1 MPTPWRWRHWRSLIN
16 AKLIW
21 RRYPGTS
28 LADAMTDPPGLQT
41 QTTTPAFISPN
52 RNQSDAVI
60 GGVAALFIL
69 LVALN
74 LISRWMIR
82 ICRPNEML
90 VVTGSRSNQ
99 GQQGIKGYRV
109 VANGG
114 WTFVKPI
121 LETAR
126 RMDVTL
132 LPVMVE
138 VKNAYSKGG
147 TPLNIQA
154 IANVKVSSEPE
165 VRNNAI
171 ERFLGRD
178 REEIVQV
185 ARENLEGN
193 LRSVL
198 AQLTPEEVNE
208 DRLRFAERIAEDVG
222 DDLRRLGLQLDTFK
236 IQSVSD
242 DVDYLNSISRRRV
255 AQIVRDA
262 EIAEAEAIGEAERKE
277 AEMEEVAEVVR
288 TEAETVVLEK
298 DNAVR
303 TKVAQMEKQARSEEE
318 RTTAAELEAKAKA
331 QQKLQK
337 VRSELERLRL
347 QAEEVLPAQA
357 SQKARELRARGQA
370 AATAEDVKASALV
383 NDLLTQVWEDA
394 GSTAELVFLLQQ
406 IEMVLD
412 QATRLPSRLTLHRV
426 TSLDGNDATS
436 LASLVA
442 LNHVVVRQFFEQ
454 VKEIL
459 GIDLLATL
467 STNQQGDH

>member
-1 MPTPWRWRHWRSLIN
+1 
-16 AKLIW
+16 
-21 RRYPGTS
+21 
-28 LADAMTDPPGLQT
+28 MTHPPGLQT
-41 QTTTPAFISPN
+41 QATTPAFLPPN
-52 RNQSDAVI
+52 RNQSEAVI
-60 GGVAALFIL
+60 GGVTALFIL

-99 GQQGIKGYRV
+99 GQQGMKGYRV

-132 LPVMVE
+132 LPVLVE

-171 ERFLGRD
+171 ERFLGRNP
-178 REEIVQV
+178 EEIVQV

-198 AQLTPEEVNE
+198 AQLTPEQVNE

-262 EIAEAEAIGEAERKE
+262 EIAESEAIGEAERKE

-288 TEAETVVLEK
+288 TEADTVVLEK

-303 TKVAQMEKQARSEEE
+303 TKVAQMEKEARSEEE
-318 RTTAAELEAKAKA
+318 RTTAAELEARAKA
-331 QQKLQK
+331 QQQLQK

-412 QATRLPSRLTLHRV
+412 QATRLPSRLTLKRI

-467 STNQQGDH
+467 STTQQGDN

>member
-1 MPTPWRWRHWRSLIN
+1 
-16 AKLIW
+16 
-21 RRYPGTS
+21 
-28 LADAMTDPPGLQT
+28 MTHPPGLQT
-41 QTTTPAFISPN
+41 QATTPAFLPPN
-52 RNQSDAVI
+52 RNQSEAVI
-60 GGVAALFIL
+60 GGVTALFIL

-171 ERFLGRD
+171 ERFLGRNP
-178 REEIVQV
+178 EEIVQV

-198 AQLTPEEVNE
+198 AQLTPEQVNE

-262 EIAEAEAIGEAERKE
+262 EIAESEAIGEAERKE

-288 TEAETVVLEK
+288 TEADTVVLEK

-303 TKVAQMEKQARSEEE
+303 TKVAQMEKEARSEEE
-318 RTTAAELEAKAKA
+318 RTTAAELEARAKA
-331 QQKLQK
+331 QQQLQK

-412 QATRLPSRLTLHRV
+412 QATRLPSRLTLKRI

-467 STNQQGDH
+467 STTQQGDN

>member
-1 MPTPWRWRHWRSLIN
+1 M
-16 AKLIW
+16 
-21 RRYPGTS
+21 
-28 LADAMTDPPGLQT
+28 
-41 QTTTPAFISPN
+41 
-52 RNQSDAVI
+52 I

-99 GQQGIKGYRV
+99 GQQGMKGYRV

>member
-1 MPTPWRWRHWRSLIN
+1 MSSRLLSEQPS
-16 AKLIW
+16 
-21 RRYPGTS
+21 
-28 LADAMTDPPGLQT
+28 PPVGFLTRDQNNT
-41 QTTTPAFISPN
+41 VA
-52 RNQSDAVI
+52 
-60 GGVAALFIL
+60 GGVGIVVVSLVGLTL
-69 LVALN
+69 L
-74 LISRWMIR
+74 SRWMIR

-90 VVTGSRSNQ
+90 VVTGSRTKQ
-99 GQQGIKGYRV
+99 GSQGLKGYRV

-114 WTFVKPI
+114 WTFVKPV

-132 LPVMVE
+132 LPVLVE
-138 VKNAYSKGG
+138 VKNAYSNGG

-154 IANVKVSSEPE
+154 IANVKVSTDPD

-178 REEIVQV
+178 PREIIQV
-185 ARENLEGN
+185 AQENLEGN

-208 DRLRFAERIAEDVG
+208 DRLRFAEQIAKDVG
-222 DDLRRLGLQLDTFK
+222 DDLRRLGLQLDTLK

-262 EIAEAEAIGEAERKE
+262 EIAEAEAIGQAERVE
-277 AEMEEVAEVVR
+277 AEMEEKAEVVR
-288 TEAETVVLEK
+288 TDAETIVVEK
-298 DNAVR
+298 DNGVR
-303 TKVAQMEKQARSEEE
+303 TKVALMEKKARSEEQ
-318 RTTAAELEAKAKA
+318 RTEAAELEARAIA
-331 QQKLQK
+331 EQKLQK
-337 VRSELERLRL
+337 VRAELERLRL
-347 QAEEVLPAQA
+347 QAEQVLPAQA
-357 SQKARELRARGQA
+357 NQKAKELRARGMA

-383 NDLLTQVWEDA
+383 NDLLTQVWEEA

-412 QATRLPSRLTLHRV
+412 HATRLPGRLHLKRIT
-426 TSLDGNDATS
+426 TLDGNDASS

-442 LNHVVVRQFFEQ
+442 LNHVVVRQFFDQ
-454 VKEIL
+454 VKEIF
-459 GIDLLATL
+459 GIDLIDTL
-467 STNQQGDH
+467 SNRGNQ

>member
-1 MPTPWRWRHWRSLIN
+1 MSIRLLREQPAPSLGFLSRDQNNTI
-16 AKLIW
+16 A
-21 RRYPGTS
+21 
-28 LADAMTDPPGLQT
+28 
-41 QTTTPAFISPN
+41 
-52 RNQSDAVI
+52 
-60 GGVAALFIL
+60 GGVGVVVVSLVGLTL
-69 LVALN
+69 L
-74 LISRWMIR
+74 SRWMIR

-99 GQQGIKGYRV
+99 GSQGLKGYRV

-114 WTFVKPI
+114 WTFVKPV

-132 LPVMVE
+132 LPVLVE
-138 VKNAYSKGG
+138 VKNAYSNGG

-154 IANVKVSSEPE
+154 IANVKVSTDPD

-178 REEIVQV
+178 PREIIQV
-185 ARENLEGN
+185 AQENLEGN

-208 DRLRFAERIAEDVG
+208 DRLRFAEQIAKDVG
-222 DDLRRLGLQLDTFK
+222 DDLRRLGLQLDTLK

-262 EIAEAEAIGEAERKE
+262 EIAEAEAIGQAERIE
-277 AEMEEVAEVVR
+277 AEMEEKAEVVS
-288 TEAETVVLEK
+288 TDAQTVVLEK
-298 DNAVR
+298 DNGVR
-303 TKVAQMEKQARSEEE
+303 TKVALMEKKARSEEQ
-318 RTTAAELEAKAKA
+318 RTEAAELEARAIA
-331 QQKLQK
+331 EQKLQK
-337 VRSELERLRL
+337 VRADLERLRL
-347 QAEEVLPAQA
+347 QAEKVLPAQA
-357 SQKARELRARGQA
+357 NQKAKELRARGMA

-383 NDLLTQVWEDA
+383 NDLLTEVWEEA

-412 QATRLPSRLTLHRV
+412 HATRLPGRLHLKRIT
-426 TSLDGNDATS
+426 TLDGNDASS

-442 LNHVVVRQFFEQ
+442 LNHVVVRQFFDQ
-454 VKEIL
+454 VKEIF
-459 GIDLLATL
+459 GIDLIDTL
-467 STNQQGDH
+467 SNRGNQ

>member
-1 MPTPWRWRHWRSLIN
+1 MGG
-16 AKLIW
+16 A
-21 RRYPGTS
+21 
-28 LADAMTDPPGLQT
+28 
-41 QTTTPAFISPN
+41 AF
-52 RNQSDAVI
+52 VV
-60 GGVAALFIL
+60 VA

-99 GQQGIKGYRV
+99 GQETKGYRV

-132 LPVMVE
+132 LPVVVE
-138 VKNAYSKGG
+138 VNNAYSHGG

-154 IANVKVSSEPE
+154 IANVKVSTDPE
-165 VRNNAI
+165 IRNNAI
-171 ERFLGRD
+171 ERFLGHHQN
-178 REEIVQV
+178 EIVQV
-185 ARENLEGN
+185 AKENLEGN

-198 AQLTPEEVNE
+198 AQLTPEQVNE
-208 DRLRFAERIAEDVG
+208 DRLRFAEQIAEDVG
-222 DDLRRLGLQLDTFK
+222 ADMRRLGLQLDTLK

-262 EIAEAEAIGEAERKE
+262 EIAEAEAIGQAERVE

-288 TEAETVVLEK
+288 TEAETTVLQK

-303 TKVAQMEKQARSEEE
+303 TQIAEMEKKARSEEE
-318 RTTAAELEAKAKA
+318 RTAAAELEARARA
-331 QQKLQK
+331 EQKLQQ
-337 VRSELERLRL
+337 VRAQLERLRL

-357 SQKARELRARGQA
+357 NQQAKELRARGRA

-383 NDLLTQVWEDA
+383 NDLLTTVWNEA
-394 GSTAELVFLLQQ
+394 GSTAELELLLQQ
-406 IEMVLD
+406 IEMVLN
-412 QATRLPSRLTLHRV
+412 QATQLPSRIQLKRIT
-426 TSLDGNDATS
+426 TLDGNDASS
-436 LASLVA
+436 LASLVE
-442 LNHVVVRQFFEQ
+442 LNHRVVRQFFDQ
-454 VKEIL
+454 VHQIL

-467 STNQQGDH
+467 SSTTTLRDSGDL

>member
-1 MPTPWRWRHWRSLIN
+1 MSAQARVQVQAGP
-16 AKLIW
+16 
-21 RRYPGTS
+21 
-28 LADAMTDPPGLQT
+28 
-41 QTTTPAFISPN
+41 PAFLPSN
-52 RNQSDAVI
+52 RNQSEAVI
-60 GGVAALFIL
+60 GGVATLFVV

-82 ICRPNEML
+82 ICRPNELL
-90 VVTGSRSNQ
+90 VVTGSQSNQ
-99 GQQGIKGYRV
+99 GDQGMKGYRV

-132 LPVMVE
+132 LPVLVE
-138 VKNAYSKGG
+138 VNNAYSRGG

-154 IANVKVSSEPE
+154 IANVKVSTDPA

-178 REEIVQV
+178 SKEIVQV
-185 ARENLEGN
+185 AKENLEGN

-198 AQLTPEEVNE
+198 AQLTPEQVDE
-208 DRLRFAERIAEDVG
+208 DRLRFAEQIAEDVG
-222 DDLRRLGLQLDTFK
+222 QDLRRLGLQLDTLK

-262 EIAEAEAIGEAERKE
+262 EIAEAEAIGQAERIE

-288 TEAETVVLEK
+288 TEAETDVVEK

-318 RTTAAELEAKAKA
+318 RTLAAELEARARA
-331 QQKLQK
+331 EQKLQK
-337 VRSELERLRL
+337 VRADLERLRL
-347 QAEEVLPAQA
+347 QADQVLPAEA
-357 SQKARELRARGQA
+357 NQKAQELRARGEA

-383 NDLLTQVWEDA
+383 NDLLTQVWDEA

-406 IEMVLD
+406 IEMVLE
-412 QATRLPSRLTLHRV
+412 QATRLPGRLTLKRV

-442 LNHVVVRQFFEQ
+442 LNHVVVRQFFQQ

-467 STNQQGDH
+467 SSKGDH

>member
-1 MPTPWRWRHWRSLIN
+1 MSPQARVQIQAGP
-16 AKLIW
+16 
-21 RRYPGTS
+21 
-28 LADAMTDPPGLQT
+28 
-41 QTTTPAFISPN
+41 PAFLPSN
-52 RNQSDAVI
+52 RNQSEAVI
-60 GGVAALFIL
+60 GGVATLFVV
-69 LVALN
+69 LVVLN

-82 ICRPNEML
+82 ICRPNELL

-99 GQQGIKGYRV
+99 GDQGMKGYRV

-132 LPVMVE
+132 LPVLVE
-138 VKNAYSKGG
+138 VNNAYSRGG

-154 IANVKVSSEPE
+154 IANVKVSTDPA

-178 REEIVQV
+178 PKEIVQV
-185 ARENLEGN
+185 AKENLEGN

-198 AQLTPEEVNE
+198 AQLTPEQVNE
-208 DRLRFAERIAEDVG
+208 DRLRFAEQIADEVG
-222 DDLRRLGLQLDTFK
+222 QDLRRLGLQLDTLK
-236 IQSVSD
+236 IQSVFD

-262 EIAEAEAIGEAERKE
+262 EIAEAEAIGQAERVE

-288 TEAETVVLEK
+288 TEAETAVVEK

-303 TKVAQMEKQARSEEE
+303 TQVALMEKKARSEEE
-318 RTTAAELEAKAKA
+318 RTAAAEQEARARA
-331 QQKLQK
+331 EQKLQK
-337 VRSELERLRL
+337 VRADLERLRL
-347 QAEEVLPAQA
+347 QAEQVLPAQA
-357 SQKARELRARGQA
+357 SQKAQELRARGQA
-370 AATAEDVKASALV
+370 AATAEDGKASALV

-406 IEMVLD
+406 IEMVLE
-412 QATRLPSRLTLHRV
+412 QATRLPQRLTLKRV

-442 LNHVVVRQFFEQ
+442 LNHVVVRQFFQQ
-454 VKEIL
+454 VNDIL

-467 STNQQGDH
+467 TTTGDR

>member
-1 MPTPWRWRHWRSLIN
+1 MKGPPTQHQPL
-16 AKLIW
+16 
-21 RRYPGTS
+21 
-28 LADAMTDPPGLQT
+28 LQV
-41 QTTTPAFISPN
+41 QPASPTAWTN
-52 RNQSDAVI
+52 DRNDSPVVLGAV
-60 GGVAALFIL
+60 GGVFIGLIALT
-69 LVALN
+69 

-82 ICRPNEML
+82 ICRPHEML

-99 GQQGIKGYRV
+99 GNQGVKGYRV

-132 LPVMVE
+132 LPVVVE
-138 VKNAYSKGG
+138 VRNAYSHGG

-154 IANVKVSSEPE
+154 IANVKVSTDPE

-171 ERFLGRD
+171 ERFLGHD
-178 REEIVQV
+178 PAEIVQV
-185 ARENLEGN
+185 AKENLEGN

-198 AQLTPEEVNE
+198 AQLTPEQVNE
-208 DRLRFAERIAEDVG
+208 DRLRFAEQIAEDVG
-222 DDLRRLGLQLDTFK
+222 QDMRRRGLQLDTLK
-236 IQSVSD
+236 IQSVFD

-262 EIAEAEAIGEAERKE
+262 EIAEAEAIGQAERVE
-277 AEMEEVAEVVR
+277 AEMEEVAEVMR
-288 TEAETVVLEK
+288 TEADTVVLQKTNE
-298 DNAVR
+298 VR

-318 RTTAAELEAKAKA
+318 RTTAAEQEARARA
-331 QQKLQK
+331 EQQLQK
-337 VRSELERLRL
+337 VRAELERLRL
-347 QAEEVLPAQA
+347 KAEEVLPAQA
-357 SQKARELRARGQA
+357 SQKAKELRARGQA

-383 NDLLTQVWEDA
+383 NDLLTQVWDEA

-406 IEMVLD
+406 IEMVLS
-412 QATRLPSRLTLHRV
+412 QATRLPARLKLQRV
-426 TSLDGNDATS
+426 TALDGNGAQS

-454 VKEIL
+454 VNEIL
-459 GIDLLATL
+459 GIDLLGTL
-467 STNQQGDH
+467 TNSQGDH

>member
-1 MPTPWRWRHWRSLIN
+1 MSDQARVQIQASP
-16 AKLIW
+16 
-21 RRYPGTS
+21 
-28 LADAMTDPPGLQT
+28 
-41 QTTTPAFISPN
+41 PAFLPTN
-52 RNQSDAVI
+52 RNQGEAVI
-60 GGVAALFIL
+60 GGVATLFVV

-82 ICRPNEML
+82 ICRPNELL

-99 GQQGIKGYRV
+99 GDQGMKGYRV

-132 LPVMVE
+132 LPVLVE
-138 VKNAYSKGG
+138 VNNAYSRGG

-154 IANVKVSSEPE
+154 IANVKVSTDPA

-178 REEIVQV
+178 SKEIVQV
-185 ARENLEGN
+185 AKENLEGN

-198 AQLTPEEVNE
+198 AQLTPEQVNE
-208 DRLRFAERIAEDVG
+208 DRLRFAEQIAEDVG
-222 DDLRRLGLQLDTFK
+222 QDLRRLGLQLDTLK

-262 EIAEAEAIGEAERKE
+262 EIAEAEAIGQAERIE

-288 TEAETVVLEK
+288 TEAETDVVEK

-318 RTTAAELEAKAKA
+318 RTTAAELEARARA
-331 QQKLQK
+331 EQKLQK
-337 VRSELERLRL
+337 VRADLERLRL
-347 QAEEVLPAQA
+347 QADQVLPAEA
-357 SQKARELRARGQA
+357 SQKAQELRARGQA

-383 NDLLTQVWEDA
+383 NDLLTQVWDEA
-394 GSTAELVFLLQQ
+394 GNTAEIVFLLQQ
-406 IEMVLD
+406 IEMVLE
-412 QATRLPSRLTLHRV
+412 QATRLPGRLTLKRV

-442 LNHVVVRQFFEQ
+442 LNHVVVRQFFQQ

-467 STNQQGDH
+467 SSTGDR

>member
-1 MPTPWRWRHWRSLIN
+1 
-16 AKLIW
+16 
-21 RRYPGTS
+21 
-28 LADAMTDPPGLQT
+28 MTDPPGLQT
-41 QTTTPAFISPN
+41 QTTTPAFIAPN

-99 GQQGIKGYRV
+99 GQQGMKGYRV

-132 LPVMVE
+132 LPVTVE
-138 VKNAYSKGG
+138 VNNAYSKGG

-154 IANVKVSSEPE
+154 IANVKVSSEPG

-178 REEIVQV
+178 PDEIVQV

-318 RTTAAELEAKAKA
+318 RTIAAELEARAKA
-331 QQKLQK
+331 QQQLQK

-467 STNQQGDH
+467 STTQQGDH

>member
-1 MPTPWRWRHWRSLIN
+1 MSIRLLHEQPAPSLGFLSRDQNNTI
-16 AKLIW
+16 A
-21 RRYPGTS
+21 
-28 LADAMTDPPGLQT
+28 
-41 QTTTPAFISPN
+41 
-52 RNQSDAVI
+52 
-60 GGVAALFIL
+60 GGVGVFVVSLVGLTLF
-69 LVALN
+69 
-74 LISRWMIR
+74 SRWMIR

-99 GQQGIKGYRV
+99 GSQGLKGYRV

-114 WTFVKPI
+114 WTFVKPV

-132 LPVMVE
+132 LPVLVE
-138 VKNAYSKGG
+138 VKNAYSNGG

-154 IANVKVSSEPE
+154 IANVKVSTDPD

-178 REEIVQV
+178 PREIIQV
-185 ARENLEGN
+185 AQENLEGN

-208 DRLRFAERIAEDVG
+208 DRLRFAEQIAKDVG
-222 DDLRRLGLQLDTFK
+222 DDLRRLGLQLDTLK

-262 EIAEAEAIGEAERKE
+262 EIAEAEAIGQAERIE
-277 AEMEEVAEVVR
+277 AEMEEKAEVVS
-288 TEAETVVLEK
+288 TDAQTVVLEK
-298 DNAVR
+298 DNGVR
-303 TKVAQMEKQARSEEE
+303 TKVALMEKKARSEEQ
-318 RTTAAELEAKAKA
+318 RTEAAELEARAIA
-331 QQKLQK
+331 EQKLQK
-337 VRSELERLRL
+337 VRADLERLRL
-347 QAEEVLPAQA
+347 QAEKVLPAQA
-357 SQKARELRARGQA
+357 NQKAKELRARGMA

-383 NDLLTQVWEDA
+383 NDLLTEVWEEA

-412 QATRLPSRLTLHRV
+412 HATRLPGRLHLKRIT
-426 TSLDGNDATS
+426 TLDGNDASS

-442 LNHVVVRQFFEQ
+442 LNHVVVRQFFDQ
-454 VKEIL
+454 VKEIF
-459 GIDLLATL
+459 GIDLIDTL
-467 STNQQGDH
+467 SNRGNQ

>member
-1 MPTPWRWRHWRSLIN
+1 MSSRLLNEQPSPTVGFLSRDQNNTI
-16 AKLIW
+16 A
-21 RRYPGTS
+21 
-28 LADAMTDPPGLQT
+28 
-41 QTTTPAFISPN
+41 
-52 RNQSDAVI
+52 
-60 GGVAALFIL
+60 GGVGIVVVSLVGLTL
-69 LVALN
+69 L
-74 LISRWMIR
+74 SRWMIR

-99 GQQGIKGYRV
+99 GSQGLKGYRV

-114 WTFVKPI
+114 WTFVKPV

-132 LPVMVE
+132 LPVLVE
-138 VKNAYSKGG
+138 VKNAYSNGG

-154 IANVKVSSEPE
+154 IANVKVSTDPD

-178 REEIVQV
+178 PGEIIQV
-185 ARENLEGN
+185 AQENLEGN

-208 DRLRFAERIAEDVG
+208 DRLRFAEQIAKDVG
-222 DDLRRLGLQLDTFK
+222 DDLRRLGLQLDTLK

-262 EIAEAEAIGEAERKE
+262 EIAEAEAIGQAERVE
-277 AEMEEVAEVVR
+277 AEMEEKAEVVR
-288 TEAETVVLEK
+288 TDSQTVILEK
-298 DNAVR
+298 DNGVR
-303 TKVAQMEKQARSEEE
+303 TKVALMEKKARSEEQ
-318 RTTAAELEAKAKA
+318 RTEAAELEARAIA
-331 QQKLQK
+331 EQKLQK
-337 VRSELERLRL
+337 VRAELERLRL
-347 QAEEVLPAQA
+347 QAEQVLPAQA
-357 SQKARELRARGQA
+357 NQKAKELRARGMA

-383 NDLLTQVWEDA
+383 NDLLTQVWEEA

-412 QATRLPSRLTLHRV
+412 HATRLPGRLHLKRV
-426 TSLDGNDATS
+426 TTLDGNDASS

-442 LNHVVVRQFFEQ
+442 LNHVVVRQFFDQ
-454 VKEIL
+454 VKEIF
-459 GIDLLATL
+459 GIDLIDTL
-467 STNQQGDH
+467 SNRGNE

>member
-1 MPTPWRWRHWRSLIN
+1 MSAQARVQVQAGP
-16 AKLIW
+16 
-21 RRYPGTS
+21 
-28 LADAMTDPPGLQT
+28 
-41 QTTTPAFISPN
+41 PAFLPSN
-52 RNQSDAVI
+52 RNQSEAVI
-60 GGVAALFIL
+60 GGVATLFVV

-82 ICRPNEML
+82 ICRPNELL
-90 VVTGSRSNQ
+90 VVTGSQSNQ
-99 GQQGIKGYRV
+99 GDQGMKGYRV

-132 LPVMVE
+132 LPVLVE
-138 VKNAYSKGG
+138 VNNAYSRGG

-154 IANVKVSSEPE
+154 IANVKVSTDPA

-178 REEIVQV
+178 SKEIVQV
-185 ARENLEGN
+185 AKENLEGN

-198 AQLTPEEVNE
+198 AQLTPEQVNE
-208 DRLRFAERIAEDVG
+208 DRLRFAEQIADDVG
-222 DDLRRLGLQLDTFK
+222 QDLRRLGLQLDTLK

-262 EIAEAEAIGEAERKE
+262 EIAEAEAIGQAERIE

-288 TEAETVVLEK
+288 TEAETDVVEK

-318 RTTAAELEAKAKA
+318 RTLAAELEARARA
-331 QQKLQK
+331 EQKLQK
-337 VRSELERLRL
+337 VRADLERLRL
-347 QAEEVLPAQA
+347 QADQVLPAEA
-357 SQKARELRARGQA
+357 NQKAQELRARGEA

-383 NDLLTQVWEDA
+383 NDLLTQVWDEA

-406 IEMVLD
+406 IEMVLE
-412 QATRLPSRLTLHRV
+412 QATRLPGRLTLKRV

-442 LNHVVVRQFFEQ
+442 LNHVVVRQFFQQ

-467 STNQQGDH
+467 SSTGDH

>member
-1 MPTPWRWRHWRSLIN
+1 
-16 AKLIW
+16 
-21 RRYPGTS
+21 
-28 LADAMTDPPGLQT
+28 MTHPPGLQT
-41 QTTTPAFISPN
+41 QATTPAFLPPN

-99 GQQGIKGYRV
+99 GQQGMKGYRV

-132 LPVMVE
+132 LPVLVE

-154 IANVKVSSEPE
+154 IANVKVSSDPD

-178 REEIVQV
+178 SEEIVQV
-185 ARENLEGN
+185 AKENLEGN

-198 AQLTPEEVNE
+198 AQLTPEQVNE
-208 DRLRFAERIAEDVG
+208 DRLRFAERIADDVG
-222 DDLRRLGLQLDTFK
+222 DDLRRLGMQLDTLK
-236 IQSVSD
+236 IQSVFD

-288 TEAETVVLEK
+288 TEADTVVLEK

-318 RTTAAELEAKAKA
+318 RTTAAELEARAKA
-331 QQKLQK
+331 QQQLQK

-347 QAEEVLPAQA
+347 EAEEVLPAQA
-357 SQKARELRARGQA
+357 RQRARELRARGQA

-412 QATRLPSRLTLHRV
+412 QATRLPSRLTLKRI

-467 STNQQGDH
+467 STTQQGDN

>member
-1 MPTPWRWRHWRSLIN
+1 
-16 AKLIW
+16 
-21 RRYPGTS
+21 
-28 LADAMTDPPGLQT
+28 MTHPPGLQT
-41 QTTTPAFISPN
+41 QATTPAFLPPN
-52 RNQSDAVI
+52 RNQSEAVI
-60 GGVAALFIL
+60 GGVTALFIL

-99 GQQGIKGYRV
+99 GQQGMKGYRV

-132 LPVMVE
+132 LPVLVE

-171 ERFLGRD
+171 ERFLGRNP
-178 REEIVQV
+178 EEIVQV

-198 AQLTPEEVNE
+198 AQLTPEQVNE

-262 EIAEAEAIGEAERKE
+262 EIAESEAIGEAERKE

-288 TEAETVVLEK
+288 TEADTVVLEK

-303 TKVAQMEKQARSEEE
+303 TKVAQMEKEARSEEE
-318 RTTAAELEAKAKA
+318 RTTAAELEARAKA
-331 QQKLQK
+331 QQQLQK

-412 QATRLPSRLTLHRV
+412 QATRLPSRLTLKRI
-426 TSLDGNDATS
+426 TSLDGDDATS

-467 STNQQGDH
+467 STTQQGDN

>member
-1 MPTPWRWRHWRSLIN
+1 MSAQARVQVQAGP
-16 AKLIW
+16 
-21 RRYPGTS
+21 
-28 LADAMTDPPGLQT
+28 
-41 QTTTPAFISPN
+41 PAFLPSN
-52 RNQSDAVI
+52 RNQSEAVI
-60 GGVAALFIL
+60 GGVATLFVV

-82 ICRPNEML
+82 ICRPNELL
-90 VVTGSRSNQ
+90 VVTGSQSNQ
-99 GQQGIKGYRV
+99 GDQGMKGYRV

-132 LPVMVE
+132 LPVLVE
-138 VKNAYSKGG
+138 VNNAYSRGG

-154 IANVKVSSEPE
+154 IANVKVSTDPA

-178 REEIVQV
+178 SKEIVQV
-185 ARENLEGN
+185 AKENLEGN

-198 AQLTPEEVNE
+198 AQLTPEQVNE
-208 DRLRFAERIAEDVG
+208 DRLRFAEQIAEDVG
-222 DDLRRLGLQLDTFK
+222 QDLRRLGLQLDTLK

-262 EIAEAEAIGEAERKE
+262 EIAEAEAIGQAERIE

-288 TEAETVVLEK
+288 TKAETDVVEK

-318 RTTAAELEAKAKA
+318 RTAAAELEARARA
-331 QQKLQK
+331 EQKLQK
-337 VRSELERLRL
+337 VRADLERLRL
-347 QAEEVLPAQA
+347 QADEVLPAEA
-357 SQKARELRARGQA
+357 NQKAQELRARGEA

-383 NDLLTQVWEDA
+383 NDLLTQVWDEA

-406 IEMVLD
+406 IEMVLE
-412 QATRLPSRLTLHRV
+412 QATRLPGRLTLKRV

-442 LNHVVVRQFFEQ
+442 LNHVVVRQFFQQ

-467 STNQQGDH
+467 SSTGDR

>member
-1 MPTPWRWRHWRSLIN
+1 MPMSSRLLSEEPS
-16 AKLIW
+16 
-21 RRYPGTS
+21 
-28 LADAMTDPPGLQT
+28 PPIGFLTRDQNNT
-41 QTTTPAFISPN
+41 VA
-52 RNQSDAVI
+52 
-60 GGVAALFIL
+60 GGVGIVVVSLVGLTL
-69 LVALN
+69 L
-74 LISRWMIR
+74 SRWMIR

-90 VVTGSRSNQ
+90 VVTGSRTNQ
-99 GQQGIKGYRV
+99 GSQGLKGYRV

-114 WTFVKPI
+114 WTFVKPV

-132 LPVMVE
+132 LPVLVE
-138 VKNAYSKGG
+138 VKNAYSNGG

-154 IANVKVSSEPE
+154 IANVKVSTDPD

-178 REEIVQV
+178 PREIIQV
-185 ARENLEGN
+185 AQENLEGN

-208 DRLRFAERIAEDVG
+208 DRLRFAEQIAKDVG
-222 DDLRRLGLQLDTFK
+222 DDLRRLGLQLDTLK

-262 EIAEAEAIGEAERKE
+262 EIAEAEAIGQAERVE
-277 AEMEEVAEVVR
+277 AEMEEKAEVVR
-288 TEAETVVLEK
+288 TDAQTVVLEK
-298 DNAVR
+298 DNGVR
-303 TKVAQMEKQARSEEE
+303 TKVALMEKKARSEEQ
-318 RTTAAELEAKAKA
+318 RTEAAELEARAIA
-331 QQKLQK
+331 EQKLQK
-337 VRSELERLRL
+337 VRAELERLRL
-347 QAEEVLPAQA
+347 QAEQVLPAQA
-357 SQKARELRARGQA
+357 NQKAKELRARGMA

-383 NDLLTQVWEDA
+383 NDLLTQVWEEA

-412 QATRLPSRLTLHRV
+412 HATRLPGRLHLKRIT
-426 TSLDGNDATS
+426 TLDGNDASS

-442 LNHVVVRQFFEQ
+442 LNHVVVRQFFDQ
-454 VKEIL
+454 VKEIF
-459 GIDLLATL
+459 GIDLIDTL
-467 STNQQGDH
+467 SNRGN

>member
-1 MPTPWRWRHWRSLIN
+1 
-16 AKLIW
+16 
-21 RRYPGTS
+21 
-28 LADAMTDPPGLQT
+28 MTHPPGLQT
-41 QTTTPAFISPN
+41 QATTPAFIPSN
-52 RNQSDAVI
+52 RNQSEAVI

-99 GQQGIKGYRV
+99 GQQGMKGYRV

-132 LPVMVE
+132 LPVLVE

-154 IANVKVSSEPE
+154 IANVKVSSDPD

-178 REEIVQV
+178 SEEIVQV
-185 ARENLEGN
+185 AKENLEGN

-198 AQLTPEEVNE
+198 AQLTPEQVNE

-222 DDLRRLGLQLDTFK
+222 DDLRRLGMQLDTLK
-236 IQSVSD
+236 IQSVFD

-288 TEAETVVLEK
+288 TEADTVVLEK

-318 RTTAAELEAKAKA
+318 RTTAAELEARAKA
-331 QQKLQK
+331 QQQLQK

-347 QAEEVLPAQA
+347 EAEEVLPAQA
-357 SQKARELRARGQA
+357 RQRARELRARGQA

-412 QATRLPSRLTLHRV
+412 QATRLPSRLTLKRI

-467 STNQQGDH
+467 STTQQGDN

>member
-1 MPTPWRWRHWRSLIN
+1 MQTHLFQAQSGPPTVQFS
-16 AKLIW
+16 
-21 RRYPGTS
+21 
-28 LADAMTDPPGLQT
+28 
-41 QTTTPAFISPN
+41 N
-52 RNQSDAVI
+52 RNQGELII
-60 GGVAALFIL
+60 GGAGVVLVS

-99 GQQGIKGYRV
+99 GQGTKGYRV

-132 LPVMVE
+132 LPVVVE
-138 VKNAYSKGG
+138 VSNAYSHGG

-154 IANVKVSSEPE
+154 IANVKVSTDPE
-165 VRNNAI
+165 IRNNAI
-171 ERFLGRD
+171 ERFLGHHQD
-178 REEIVQV
+178 EIVQV
-185 ARENLEGN
+185 AKENLEGN

-198 AQLTPEEVNE
+198 AQLTPEQVNE
-208 DRLRFAERIAEDVG
+208 DRLRFAEQIADDVG
-222 DDLRRLGLQLDTFK
+222 SDMRRLGLQLDTLK

-262 EIAEAEAIGEAERKE
+262 EIAEAEAIGQAERVE
-277 AEMEEVAEVVR
+277 AEMEEIAEVVR
-288 TEAETVVLEK
+288 TEAETVVLQK
-298 DNAVR
+298 DNDVR
-303 TKVAQMEKQARSEEE
+303 TQVAEMEKKARSEEE
-318 RTTAAELEAKAKA
+318 RTTAAELEARARA
-331 QQKLQK
+331 EQKLQQ
-337 VRSELERLRL
+337 VRAQLERLRL

-357 SQKARELRARGQA
+357 TQQAKELRARGRA

-383 NDLLTQVWEDA
+383 NDLLTAVWDEA

-406 IEMVLD
+406 IEMVLEK
-412 QATRLPSRLTLHRV
+412 ATQLPGRIQLKRIT
-426 TSLDGNDATS
+426 TLDGNDASS
-436 LASLVA
+436 LASLVE
-442 LNHVVVRQFFEQ
+442 LNHRVVRQFFEQ
-454 VKEIL
+454 VHQIL

-467 STNQQGDH
+467 SNSSTTRHSGEV

>member
-1 MPTPWRWRHWRSLIN
+1 
-16 AKLIW
+16 
-21 RRYPGTS
+21 
-28 LADAMTDPPGLQT
+28 MTRPLLQMQPSSPPGF
-41 QTTTPAFISPN
+41 PG
-52 RNQSDAVI
+52 QSNNSGPTII
-60 GGVAALFIL
+60 GVGSVVLVTF
-69 LVALN
+69 VALS
-74 LISRWMIR
+74 LISRWMIK

-90 VVTGSRSNQ
+90 VVTGSQSNQ
-99 GQQGIKGYRV
+99 GSQGKKGYRV

-132 LPVMVE
+132 LPVLVE
-138 VKNAYSKGG
+138 VNNAYSNGG

-154 IANVKVSSEPE
+154 IANVKVSTDPD

-178 REEIVQV
+178 PKEIVQV
-185 ARENLEGN
+185 AKENLEGN

-198 AQLTPEEVNE
+198 AQLTPEQVNE
-208 DRLRFAERIAEDVG
+208 DRLRFAERIADDVG
-222 DDLRRLGLQLDTFK
+222 EDLRRLGMQLDTLK
-236 IQSVSD
+236 IQSVFD

-262 EIAEAEAIGEAERKE
+262 EIAEAEAIGQAERKE
-277 AEMEEVAEVVR
+277 AEMEQIAEVVR
-288 TEAETVVLEK
+288 TEAETAVLEK
-298 DNAVR
+298 DNEVR
-303 TKVAQMEKQARSEEE
+303 TKVAEMEKKARSEEE
-318 RTTAAELEAKAKA
+318 RTQAAELEAQAKA
-331 QQKLQK
+331 EQQLQK
-337 VRSELERLRL
+337 VRAELERLRL
-347 QAEEVLPAQA
+347 RAEQVLPAQA
-357 SQKARELRARGQA
+357 SQKAKELKARGQA

-383 NDLLTQVWEDA
+383 NDLLTKVWEDA

-406 IEMVLD
+406 IEMVLA
-412 QATRLPSRLTLHRV
+412 QAARLPSQLQLKRV
-426 TSLDGNDATS
+426 TALDGNDAKS

-459 GIDLLATL
+459 GIDLLGTL
-467 STNQQGDH
+467 SDHGDK

>member
-1 MPTPWRWRHWRSLIN
+1 MSAQARVQVQAGP
-16 AKLIW
+16 
-21 RRYPGTS
+21 
-28 LADAMTDPPGLQT
+28 
-41 QTTTPAFISPN
+41 PAFLPSN
-52 RNQSDAVI
+52 RNQSEAVI
-60 GGVAALFIL
+60 GGVATLFVV

-82 ICRPNEML
+82 ICRPNELL
-90 VVTGSRSNQ
+90 VVTGSQSNQ
-99 GQQGIKGYRV
+99 GDQGMKGYRV

-132 LPVMVE
+132 LPVLVE
-138 VKNAYSKGG
+138 VNNAYSRGG

-154 IANVKVSSEPE
+154 IANVKVSTDPA

-178 REEIVQV
+178 SKEIVQV
-185 ARENLEGN
+185 AKENLEGN

-198 AQLTPEEVNE
+198 AQLTPEQVNE
-208 DRLRFAERIAEDVG
+208 DRLRFAEQIAEDVG
-222 DDLRRLGLQLDTFK
+222 QDLRRLGLQLDTLK

-262 EIAEAEAIGEAERKE
+262 EIAEAEAIGQAERIE

-288 TEAETVVLEK
+288 TEAETDVVEK

-318 RTTAAELEAKAKA
+318 RTAAAELEARARA
-331 QQKLQK
+331 EQKLQK
-337 VRSELERLRL
+337 VRADLERLRL
-347 QAEEVLPAQA
+347 QADQVLPAEA
-357 SQKARELRARGQA
+357 NQKAQELRARGEA
-370 AATAEDVKASALV
+370 AATADDVKASALV
-383 NDLLTQVWEDA
+383 NDLLTQVWDEA

-406 IEMVLD
+406 IEMVLE
-412 QATRLPSRLTLHRV
+412 QATRLPGRLTLKRV

-442 LNHVVVRQFFEQ
+442 LNHVVVRQFFQQ

-467 STNQQGDH
+467 SSKGDR

>member
-1 MPTPWRWRHWRSLIN
+1 MSAQGLIQ
-16 AKLIW
+16 I
-21 RRYPGTS
+21 
-28 LADAMTDPPGLQT
+28 QT
-41 QTTTPAFISPN
+41 GPPAFLPPN
-52 RNQSDAVI
+52 RNRGEAVI
-60 GGVAALFIL
+60 GGVATVFII

-74 LISRWMIR
+74 LVSRWMIR
-82 ICRPNEML
+82 ICRPNELL
-90 VVTGSRSNQ
+90 VVTGSRSDQ
-99 GQQGIKGYRV
+99 GKKGYRV

-132 LPVMVE
+132 LPVLVE
-138 VKNAYSKGG
+138 VNNAYSRGG

-154 IANVKVSSEPE
+154 IANVKVSTDPA

-178 REEIVQV
+178 PQEIVQV
-185 ARENLEGN
+185 AKENLEGN

-198 AQLTPEEVNE
+198 AQLTPEQVNE
-208 DRLRFAERIAEDVG
+208 DRLRFAEQIAEDVG
-222 DDLRRLGLQLDTFK
+222 QDLRRLGLQLDTLK
-236 IQSVSD
+236 IQSVFD

-262 EIAEAEAIGEAERKE
+262 EIAEAEAIGQAERIE
-277 AEMEEVAEVVR
+277 AEMEEIAEVVR
-288 TEAETVVLEK
+288 TESETTVLEK

-303 TKVAQMEKQARSEEE
+303 TQVAQMEKQARSEEE
-318 RTTAAELEAKAKA
+318 RTAAAEQEARARA
-331 QQKLQK
+331 EQKLQK
-337 VRSELERLRL
+337 VRADLERLRL
-347 QAEEVLPAQA
+347 QAEQVLPAQA
-357 SQKARELRARGQA
+357 SQKAQELRARGQA
-370 AATAEDVKASALV
+370 AATAEDGKASALV

-406 IEMVLD
+406 IEMVLE
-412 QATRLPSRLTLHRV
+412 QATRLPQRLTLKRV

-442 LNHVVVRQFFEQ
+442 LNHVVVRQFFQQ
-454 VKEIL
+454 VNDVL
-459 GIDLLATL
+459 GIDLLSTL
-467 STNQQGDH
+467 TSKGER

>member
-1 MPTPWRWRHWRSLIN
+1 
-16 AKLIW
+16 
-21 RRYPGTS
+21 
-28 LADAMTDPPGLQT
+28 MTHPPGLQT
-41 QTTTPAFISPN
+41 QATTPAFLPPN
-52 RNQSDAVI
+52 RNQNEAVI

-99 GQQGIKGYRV
+99 GQQGMKGYRV

-132 LPVMVE
+132 LPVLVE

-154 IANVKVSSEPE
+154 IANVKVSSDPD

-178 REEIVQV
+178 SEEIVQV
-185 ARENLEGN
+185 AKENLEGN

-198 AQLTPEEVNE
+198 AQLTPEQVNE
-208 DRLRFAERIAEDVG
+208 DRLRFAERIADDVG
-222 DDLRRLGLQLDTFK
+222 DDLRRLGMQLDTLK
-236 IQSVSD
+236 IQSVFD

-288 TEAETVVLEK
+288 TEADTVVLEK

-318 RTTAAELEAKAKA
+318 RTTAAELEARAKA
-331 QQKLQK
+331 QQQLQK

-412 QATRLPSRLTLHRV
+412 QATRLPSRLTLKRI

-467 STNQQGDH
+467 STTQQGDN

>member
-1 MPTPWRWRHWRSLIN
+1 MSDQARVQIQASP
-16 AKLIW
+16 
-21 RRYPGTS
+21 
-28 LADAMTDPPGLQT
+28 
-41 QTTTPAFISPN
+41 PAFLPTN
-52 RNQSDAVI
+52 RNQGEAVI
-60 GGVAALFIL
+60 GGVATLFVV

-82 ICRPNEML
+82 ICRPNELL

-99 GQQGIKGYRV
+99 GDQGMKGYRV
-109 VANGG
+109 VAKGG

-132 LPVMVE
+132 LPVLVE
-138 VKNAYSKGG
+138 VNNAYSRGG

-154 IANVKVSSEPE
+154 IANVKVSTDPA

-178 REEIVQV
+178 SAEIVQV
-185 ARENLEGN
+185 AKENLEGN

-198 AQLTPEEVNE
+198 AQLTPEQVNE
-208 DRLRFAERIAEDVG
+208 DRLRFAEQIAEDVG
-222 DDLRRLGLQLDTFK
+222 QDLRRLGLQLDTLK

-262 EIAEAEAIGEAERKE
+262 EIAEAEAIGQAERIE
-277 AEMEEVAEVVR
+277 AEMEEVAQVVR
-288 TEAETVVLEK
+288 TEAETDVVEK

-318 RTTAAELEAKAKA
+318 RTAAAELEARARA
-331 QQKLQK
+331 EQKLQK
-337 VRSELERLRL
+337 VRADLERLRL
-347 QAEEVLPAQA
+347 QAEQVLPAEA
-357 SQKARELRARGQA
+357 NQKAQELRARGEA

-383 NDLLTQVWEDA
+383 NDLLTQVWDEA

-406 IEMVLD
+406 IEMVLE
-412 QATRLPSRLTLHRV
+412 QATRLPGRLTLKRV

-442 LNHVVVRQFFEQ
+442 LNHVVVRQFFQQ

-467 STNQQGDH
+467 SSTGDR